1 MDQTARNHVLVL
13 RTRVA
18 ALFSAQVA
26 AMSEAADFQDLEA
39 GRASRERY
47 DAFLENVARAHLRSP
62 QLVAF
67 LYSIAPPAAAES
79 VLHNLLEELGLED
92 EGDVAHPA
100 LLRELIVGAGLG
112 HRLPEIE
119 WLAKDDLRRVVV
131 DPILYGTLR
140 DVGLAALTEI
150 VAFEF
155 MLSRLSSRIATALE
169 RHRGLAAST
178 LRWFTHHS
186 EVDVAHA
193 EQGLD
198 GLAAYVRYYGIPED
212 EALTI
217 VEMTLR
223 ENVFLR
229 RYFRES
235 LAASTGS
242 GR

>member
-1 MDQTARNHVLVL
+1 MDQAITSRGF
-13 RTRVA
+13 RTYVA
-18 ALFSAQVA
+18 TLFSAQVA
-26 AMSEAADFQDLEA
+26 ALTASAEFQDLETGLA
-39 GRASRERY
+39 PRGHY

-62 QLVAF
+62 QLLAF

-79 VLHNLLEELGLED
+79 VLHNLLEELGRED
-92 EGDVAHPA
+92 DGSPAHPT
-100 LLRELIVGAGLG
+100 LLRELIVDAGLG
-112 HRLPEIE
+112 HRLPDIE
-119 WLAKDDLRRVVV
+119 SAADGDLRSVVV

-140 DVGLAALTEI
+140 DLGLAAFTEI

-155 MLSRLSSRIATALE
+155 MLSRVSGRIAAALA
-169 RHRGLAAST
+169 RHRGLATSR

-198 GLAAYVRYYGIPED
+198 GLDAYVRYYAVPED
-212 EALTI
+212 EARTI
-217 VEMTLR
+217 AEMALR

-229 RYFRES
+229 RYFREA
-235 LAASTGS
+235 LAAPGRS

>member
-1 MDQTARNHVLVL
+1 MDQAVRNDAV

-18 ALFSAQVA
+18 TLFTAQVA
-26 AMSEAADFQDLEA
+26 TLTASAEFQDLET
-39 GRASRERY
+39 GRASRAQY
-47 DAFLENVARAHLRSP
+47 DAFIENVARAHLRSP
-62 QLVAF
+62 QLLAF
-67 LYSIAPPAAAES
+67 LYSTAPPASARS

-92 EGDVAHPA
+92 ETGIAHPA
-100 LLRELIVGAGLG
+100 LLRELVIGAGLER
-112 HRLPEIE
+112 RLVEIE
-119 WLAKDDLRRVVV
+119 ASAEDDLRRVVV
-131 DPILYGTLR
+131 DPILYGSLR
-140 DVGLAALTEI
+140 DLALAALTEI

-155 MLSRLSSRIATALE
+155 MLSRVSSRIAAALA
-169 RHRGLAAST
+169 RHRGLTPDA

-198 GLAAYVRYYGIPED
+198 GLAAFVRYYGVPD
-212 EALTI
+212 DDALTI

-235 LAASTGS
+235 LAAPAGS
-242 GR
+242 AR